1 MERVIKKGKKR
12 EGKWR
17 NEEKKKRW
25 NEEMK
30 NDVWREIK
38 KKKKRKEGRRKEV
51 INVFMQ
57 RENKAACFI
66 STNQRKEVVQVH

>member
-1 MERVIKKGKKR
+1 MNGKGSKERKEKGRAEMRKR
-12 EGKWR
+12 K
-17 NEEKKKRW
+17 

-66 STNQRKEVVQVH
+66 STNERKEAVQVH